1 MKLPR
6 SGQEPARRTVD
17 GWKVTA
23 TGPELGVSGVAVA
36 DEGPSPNRGVL
47 PLLIVFIGLAVA
59 TVWFVVFP
67 VLDRPK
73 PPGRPVRHVHRLQVG
88 LGAMHRR
95 AGPRRAE
102 PECPALTPGLD
113 SPA

>member
-1 MKLPR
+1 M
-6 SGQEPARRTVD
+6 
-17 GWKVTA
+17 TA

-67 VLDRPK
+67 VLDKPRP
-73 PPGRPVRHVHRLQVG
+73 PA
-88 LGAMHRR
+88 GACGTFIVSKSGSARCVDLPT
-95 AGPRRAE
+95 ATQSPSAQ
-102 PECPALTPGLD
+102 PSTPW
-113 SPA
+113 P